1 MKSTLT
7 ALLSLLVILCA
18 CNPVN
23 KNAQPVTVEPV
34 ENEWISLFNGRDLDG
49 WTPHGDAH
57 WTVKDGILSGA
68 GGRGHLYTNK
78 ELKNFEVKGE
88 FRITEKGK
96 SANSGLYFR
105 AHPPKDD
112 PDAFPRGYEAQ
123 ICNSQDAYTGWLWK
137 PGKPTGRASTL
148 LTKDGEWFSLK
159 VKAVGST
166 IQIWVKDQLVMTHR
180 DKEYKKGYF
189 AIQCHNDSMLTEA
202 RSLYYRKLK

>member
-1 MKSTLT
+1 MKINLT
-7 ALLSLLVILCA
+7 ALLSLLIIFYA
-18 CNPVN
+18 CSTAS
-23 KNAQPVTVEPV
+23 KSVEPATAPTG
-34 ENEWISLFNGRDLDG
+34 ETEWIPLFNGKDLSG

-57 WTVKDGILSGA
+57 WSVNDGVLSGE
-68 GGRGHLYTNK
+68 GGRGHIYTNR

-137 PGKPTGRASTL
+137 PGTPTGKASAL
-148 LTKDGEWFSLK
+148 LTKDGEWFSLR
-159 VKAVGST
+159 VKAIGSD

-180 DKEYKKGYF
+180 DKEYKQGFF

-202 RSLYYRKLK
+202 RALYYRELK